1 MADLKTKYM
10 GISLKNPIIAG
21 ASNMTA
27 NLDKIKKLEDAGVE
41 AIVTKSLF
49 EEQIQL
55 ERHKLDKDLHKYD
68 NIHAEMVTI
77 YPEIEHAGPEEH
89 LMWVR
94 KTVESVDIPVIASLN
109 AVNKEIWV
117 DYAKQLAGTGIK
129 GLELNFYATPTDFDQ
144 KCDSIEKE
152 QLSILKEVK
161 KAVSI
166 PISAKLSSFY
176 TNPLQFIA
184 KADQVEV
191 DAFVIFNR
199 MFQPEIDVDKETM
212 RFPFNLSEQNDNR
225 LPLRF
230 AGLLYGN
237 IKAQLC
243 ASTGIFEGS
252 DVIKMQLAGADCVQV
267 VSTLY
272 RNKSDQVARMLDY
285 IGNWMDDKGYA
296 SLNDYKGKL
305 SRKNST
311 DPWSYTRAQYVN
323 MLFRGEIV

>member
-27 NLDKIKKLEDAGVE
+27 NLDKIKRLEDAGVA

-49 EEQIQL
+49 EEQVQL
-55 ERHKLDKDLHKYD
+55 ERYKLDEDLHKYD
-68 NIHAEMVTI
+68 DIHAEMVTI

-117 DYAKQLAGTGIK
+117 DYAKQLAETGAQ
-129 GLELNFYATPTDFDQ
+129 GLELNFYATPSDFDQ
-144 KCDSIEKE
+144 KSDNIEKE

-161 KAVSI
+161 KVVPI
-166 PISAKLSSFY
+166 PISVKLSPFY

-184 KADQVEV
+184 NADRIDVQ
-191 DAFVIFNR
+191 AFVIFNR
-199 MFQPEIDVDKETM
+199 MFQPEINVEKQTM

-230 AGLLYGN
+230 AGLLHGN
-237 IKAQLC
+237 INAQLC
-243 ASTGIFEGS
+243 ASTGIFDGS

-272 RNKSDQVARMLDY
+272 RNKSDQIAKMLDF
-285 IGNWMDDKGYA
+285 IANWMDENGCA
-296 SLNDYKGKL
+296 SLDDYKGKL

-311 DPWSYTRAQYVN
+311 DPWIYKRAQYVN
-323 MLFRGEIV
+323 MLFRGKIA